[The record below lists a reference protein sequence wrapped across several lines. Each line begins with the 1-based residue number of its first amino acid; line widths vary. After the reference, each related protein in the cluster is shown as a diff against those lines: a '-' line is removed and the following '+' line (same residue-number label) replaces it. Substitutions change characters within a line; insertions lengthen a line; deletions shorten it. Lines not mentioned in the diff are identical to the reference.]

1 MTMSVMR
8 LAALMMNNI
17 CVVREEGK
25 KKKGWYSSW
34 VGSLKYYIRNR
45 WQKIESNRREAEV
58 FGADEDLKIPG
69 MSAKAVKPTSKTAS
83 THMPSVG
90 KWPP

>member
-1 MTMSVMR
+1 MMTMSVMR

-34 VGSLKYYIRNR
+34 VGSLKYYI
-45 WQKIESNRREAEV
+45 
-58 FGADEDLKIPG
+58 
-69 MSAKAVKPTSKTAS
+69 
-83 THMPSVG
+83 
-90 KWPP
+90 

>member
-1 MTMSVMR
+1 MLKKERKRSHATSCTFSRRYRSPVMTMSVMR

-34 VGSLKYYIRNR
+34 VGSLKYYI
-45 WQKIESNRREAEV
+45 
-58 FGADEDLKIPG
+58 
-69 MSAKAVKPTSKTAS
+69 
-83 THMPSVG
+83 
-90 KWPP
+90 